1 VLVAALP
8 IDSRATGAPP
18 HQSPRPFVMNHM
30 LSGFVASLAFTATLA
45 VSPASAQGGPDTL
58 AKIKAAKAINV
69 AFSGDSPP
77 YSFVDKANAP
87 GGYSIDLC
95 KKVIAQIGRTAGVP
109 DLKVN
114 WLVGTV
120 ADRLSMVASGKA
132 DLECANTTATQSR
145 MQTVDF
151 SSLIFVE
158 SGGFL
163 VTAGGPT
170 QKLSDLAGKRIGVLA
185 GTTTETRLFQ
195 ILRDRQI
202 DAKIT
207 KLKDGNEGVAML
219 ESGSLDAFA
228 SDKIKLIGLATQ
240 AKDPGKLALLTEDLS
255 YEPLAFALP
264 RGDSTLRLEVNK
276 ALTRVYAGGEID
288 AIFGQWFGALGRPT
302 TLLAAMFVVN
312 TIPE

>member
-1 VLVAALP
+1 
-8 IDSRATGAPP
+8 
-18 HQSPRPFVMNHM
+18 M
-30 LSGFVASLAFTATLA
+30 
-45 VSPASAQGGPDTL
+45 
-58 AKIKAAKAINV
+58 AKIRAAKAINV

-87 GGYSIDLC
+87 SGYSIDLC
-95 KKVIAQIGRTAGVP
+95 KKVIAQIGRTTGVP

-120 ADRLSMVASGKA
+120 ADRLSMVATGKA
-132 DLECANTTATQSR
+132 DLECGNTTATQSR

-151 SSLIFVE
+151 SNLIFVE

-163 VTAGGPT
+163 VAAGGST

-195 ILRDRQI
+195 VLKDRQI

-207 KLKDGNEGVAML
+207 KLRDGNEGVAML

-228 SDKIKLIGLATQ
+228 SDKIKLIGLAAQ
-240 AKDPGKLALLTEDLS
+240 SKDPGKLALLTEDLS

-276 ALTRVYAGGEID
+276 ALTRVYAGGEIEP
-288 AIFGQWFGALGRPT
+288 IFGQWFGGLGRPT
-302 TLLAAMFVVN
+302 TLLAAMFVLN
-312 TIPE
+312 SIPE